1 MKWAVTKRRF
11 RGNVGA
17 AGMGVGYDFG
27 IGKEIGPKSLWKKLQ
42 ETEGGWEFYKC
53 DGEYV
58 FINHHIDG
66 NGNSWGKSEVVLT
79 YLNYSTIYDCLDR
92 WLKKGKK
99 KFEVWCDEEDF
110 ISCYNSDDIEAEK
123 VKKIVEDY
131 LIYSF
136 PEEVIGIVIQRVTV
150 GEGGNLIC
158 NNPYAS
164 PEHSLEWEHDDK
176 EFRIMVQSPSWWYGG
191 DYLPS
196 EGGLVITI
204 KE

>member
-1 MKWAVTKRRF
+1 MKWVVTKRRF

-66 NGNSWGKSEVVLT
+66 NGNSWGRSEIVLT
-79 YLNYSTIYDCLDR
+79 YMKYRTVYDDLKEWLERGKEFVVYCDDSEVDIGDEGDILNA
-92 WLKKGKK
+92 
-99 KFEVWCDEEDF
+99 DEIMEAVENF
-110 ISCYNSDDIEAEK
+110 IACN
-123 VKKIVEDY
+123 V
-131 LIYSF
+131 
-136 PEEVIGIVIQRVTV
+136 PEEALEVVVQGIEV
-150 GEGGNLIC
+150 GIEGELIC

-164 PEHSLEWEHDDK
+164 PECSLEWTWDK
-176 EFRIMVQSPSWWYGG
+176 DSFT
-191 DYLPS
+191 
-196 EGGLVITI
+196 ITVETFAEI
-204 KE
+204 CAAYAPFTFTMTIEKVD